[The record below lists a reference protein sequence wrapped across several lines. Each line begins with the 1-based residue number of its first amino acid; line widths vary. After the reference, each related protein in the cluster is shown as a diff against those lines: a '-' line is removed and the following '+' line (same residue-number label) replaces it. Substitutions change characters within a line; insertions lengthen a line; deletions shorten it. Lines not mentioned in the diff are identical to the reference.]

1 MIYYQ
6 SYNNVTSE
14 QFNNATSI
22 RISRNRS
29 KLDPTGK
36 QQDCL
41 GMTPLHI
48 LTCSTV
54 QNIELYRVL
63 IEKYPETL
71 IVEDTWGA
79 VPLLYALWGDAP
91 SEIIQFLVASYK
103 SIHPNYELAWEE
115 MLVTFSK
122 AKVSNNAIQM
132 LLDLRSEFVPNQMEQ
147 WIEELAENEC
157 ISKETFHILIQY
169 GFAERVKTIGLKL
182 CRDEMMEFMME
193 EMKKYVP
200 SSSKV
205 VWLNRIRSKLVNY
218 EEEYKRLKAATTILE
233 LAMWKY
239 KMGESDNKKR
249 KRTEESDSDFREQCR
264 VSCSG
269 DIVIEHVLPYLL
281 PCAE

>member
-1 MIYYQ
+1 
-6 SYNNVTSE
+6 
-14 QFNNATSI
+14 
-22 RISRNRS
+22 
-29 KLDPTGK
+29 
-36 QQDCL
+36 
-41 GMTPLHI
+41 
-48 LTCSTV
+48 V